1 MNGSEIS
8 RELLGQYLNRSEANV
23 FGTMLA
29 QSSGPATVADLS
41 NSKIETSVELDWS
54 EKPID
59 VGSVEFVGDMIGVG
73 NC

>member
-1 MNGSEIS
+1 MSGSEIS

-29 QSSGPATVADLS
+29 QSSGAATVADLS
-41 NSKIETSVELDWS
+41 NSKIETSVELDSS

-59 VGSVEFVGDMIGVG
+59 VGSVEFVRDIIGVG